1 MGTSYTNSGVMMLC
15 MDRNSDTQFR
25 YKVSSNSVVLLGR
38 TLINQ
43 CAVLVGGGKNAY
55 SKPNT
60 GWSLYFPGFYR
71 RFPVSLKED
80 LIWVSKNRSN

>member
-1 MGTSYTNSGVMMLC
+1 MC
-15 MDRNSDTQFR
+15 
-25 YKVSSNSVVLLGR
+25 SS
-38 TLINQ
+38 
-43 CAVLVGGGKNAY
+43 CGGGKNAY